1 MVRTGCPPQ
10 YSNHTNKNWGEIQM
24 SKKKSWLKVIGII
37 ILVLLVAAVVML
49 LCLDTI
55 LKGSIEKIGSTVT
68 KSDISIEKINLSLLK
83 GELLLE
89 NFKVGNPEGYKTDEA
104 FSLTKVFVS
113 LKPSSLMS
121 DTIQIT
127 EVQIIDPSLT
137 FEAGLGNTNLGTI
150 LENVNRFVPSGDP
163 NKPKE
168 KPEGDKP
175 GKKVQID
182 HVVVNGGKVRLSAK
196 ILGGA
201 ALPIP
206 LPGVELKDIGKEKEN
221 EVGMVE
227 ASAMILK
234 EMLTGAISAVG
245 SGATAVMEGGK
256 EALESTGKAA
266 AETGKAAL
274 ESGKKLG
281 KGLMNVLGGG
291 KEKEPAPA
299 Q

>member
-1 MVRTGCPPQ
+1 
-10 YSNHTNKNWGEIQM
+10 M
-24 SKKKSWLKVIGII
+24 SKKRSWLKVLGVVVLF
-37 ILVLLVAAVVML
+37 LVIAAIVTLLF
-49 LCLDTI
+49 LDSI

-68 KSDISIEKINLSLLK
+68 KSKITIEKIDLSLLK

-89 NFKVGNPEGYKTDEA
+89 NLKVGNPDGYKTDEA
-104 FSLTKVFVS
+104 FSLSKVFVS
-113 LKPSSLMS
+113 LKPSSLLS
-121 DTIQIT
+121 DTIQIK
-127 EVQIIDPSLT
+127 EIQIIDPSLT
-137 FEAGLGNTNLGTI
+137 FEVGLGNTNLGTI

-163 NKPKE
+163 DKPKE
-168 KPEGDKP
+168 KPEPDKT

-182 HVVVNGGKVRLSAK
+182 HVVVKGGRVRLSAK

-206 LPGVELKDIGKEKEN
+206 LPGVELKDIGKEKED

-227 ASAMILK
+227 ASALILK

-245 SGATAVMEGGK
+245 SGATAAVEGAKAAVEGAKAAVGSGK

-266 AETGKAAL
+266 AETGKAAAEKGKAAL

-281 KGLMNVLGGG
+281 RGLINVLGGG
-291 KEKEPAPA
+291 KEEETVPA